1 MRALSRTKEG
11 VKPFCNNPILP
22 STIKAFQN
30 KILIMTAGRGY
41 FKNGMGMTSFV
52 VKNVFLIR
60 EYFALAF

>member
-1 MRALSRTKEG
+1 
-11 VKPFCNNPILP
+11 
-22 STIKAFQN
+22 
-30 KILIMTAGRGY
+30 MTAGRGY